1 MPKAPP
7 APSSHA
13 PKLAERPPAEPLDAV
28 HPRNWT
34 LCKPEHASSAKTGV
48 RSQVGDN
55 ANKLDSSF
63 LPSLAAIPSHLRH
76 PESPQSMRYA
86 RLARSPA
93 QALSYTRR
101 TEGWVCE
108 VRTVATGH
116 QTATS
121 WNARVHIEPP
131 HPYGVHFLGPSGAS
145 SGMCA
150 ARYFG
155 REVIRRRPPWGR
167 GPSQGPPKSLGNGWR
182 LVKVN
187 LNFRHCSQGLATVYS
202 YTA

>member
-1 MPKAPP
+1 MPKAQP

-48 RSQVGDN
+48 RLQVGDN

-76 PESPQSMRYA
+76 PESPQSMRCA
-86 RLARSPA
+86 RLTRGPA

-101 TEGWVCE
+101 TRRWVWE
-108 VRTVATGH
+108 ARMVATAH
-116 QTATS
+116 RTATPT
-121 WNARVHIEPP
+121 NARVHIEPP

-155 REVIRRRPPWGR
+155 REVIRRRSPWGR

-182 LVKVN
+182 LLKVN
-187 LNFRHCSQGLATVYS
+187 LNFRHSEQHSL
-202 YTA
+202 